1 MSTGLPSL
9 PRITLGSFSQVQVK
23 RVVLPGPG
31 EAEALGWRDLRVDAD
46 HAVQRA
52 ALVPLER

>member
-1 MSTGLPSL
+1 MSTGLSL